1 MSPAMQRLLR
11 QDARETRN
19 VGVTLFPKPAACRA
33 ARRALGTVQAHSNA
47 VTRASLPEGS
57 AVGIGQ
63 TPAYDGAL
71 PILRYAPGALTI
83 HELPH

>member
-1 MSPAMQRLLR
+1 MFPAMRRLLR

-19 VGVTLFPKPAACRA
+19 VGATLFPKPAACRA
-33 ARRALGTVQAHSNA
+33 ARCALGTVQAHSNA
-47 VTRASLPEGS
+47 VIRASLAEGS